1 MKRLIVCLLLVAGAA
16 SAVDRLYLKDG
27 TYQIMREYEVQSD
40 RIRYYSSE
48 RGEWEEIPKELV
60 DLERTKKENAEK
72 QAAIAADAKAQSEE
86 DAAIRAAQKEI
97 ERVPQEPG
105 AYWVNGDKI
114 EPMKAADVK
123 IVNDKKRS
131 VLKVLSP
138 VPLVP
143 GKNTVELDGEKAIM
157 RLTETRPEF
166 YFRLVNMD
174 SVALIKLTPKK
185 NIRLVEN
192 VSIQPVVDEKVE
204 ERQAIPSFRKQVDDY
219 LFKIWPE
226 NPLEPGEYAL
236 LEYVEGQ
243 VMIQVWDFAIA
254 TGK

>member
-1 MKRLIVCLLLVAGAA
+1 MKRLVVCLLFASGAA
-16 SAVDRLYLKDG
+16 FAVDRLYLKDG
-27 TYQIMREYEVQSD
+27 SYQIVREYEVQSD
-40 RIRYYSSE
+40 RVRYYSSE

-60 DLERTKKENAEK
+60 DLDRTKKENAEK
-72 QAAIAADAKAQSEE
+72 QASIAADVKAQAEE

-97 ERVPQEPG
+97 ERVPQGPG
-105 AYWVNGDKI
+105 AYFVNGEKI
-114 EPMKAADVK
+114 EPMKPADIK

-138 VPLVP
+138 VPLIP
-143 GKNTVELDGEKAIM
+143 GKSTVELDGEKAAM
-157 RLTETRPEF
+157 RITETRPEF
-166 YFRLVNMD
+166 YFRLANMD

-192 VSIQPVVDEKVE
+192 VSIQPVVEEKLE
-204 ERQAIPSFRKQVDDY
+204 DRQTIPSFRKQVDDY

-226 NPLEPGEYAL
+226 SPLEPGEYAL

-243 VMIQVWDFAIA
+243 VMLQVWDFAIV
-254 TGK
+254 K